1 MDANP
6 GTRRRARTLR
16 RQTTLPEGLLW
27 RELKAWRAD
36 GLHFRRQHP
45 AGRYVLDFYCFT
57 YRLAVEVDGA
67 FHHIEGRQ
75 ARDAERDRWLEASGI
90 RVLRLPA
97 SLVLKDMT
105 TAADMILHAIEQQR
119 TASELP
125 GRSPP
130 GELSARSD
138 D

>member
-6 GTRRRARTLR
+6 GTRKRARTLR

-27 RELKAWRAD
+27 RELRSWKAD

-67 FHHIEGRQ
+67 FHHVEGRQ
-75 ARDAERDRWLEASGI
+75 ALDAARDRWLEAFGI

-105 TAADMILHAIEQQR
+105 TAVDMILHAVEQQR
-119 TASELP
+119 EVVDTLS
-125 GRSPP
+125 RSPP
-130 GELSARSD
+130 GELSAHSD